1 VDELKGLVPAPLRLL
16 SWEKIL
22 KFDESEAVA
31 SQQGMYLRNADYYY
45 LLGEVLW
52 LLSQTKRIVAI
63 AASPKETPN
72 QLVHM
77 HLTFLFT

>member
-22 KFDESEAVA
+22 KFEAVA

-63 AASPKETPN
+63 AASPKETQN